1 MNLNQLTKKEK
12 ISIVAITTWTFITT
26 TNYLMDGSWRGWSST
41 EAFKSPIR
49 ILIDFFEILFLDST
63 NTWGYDNSILMIYV
77 VLPWLVFF
85 LYLFMKQKS

>member
-12 ISIVAITTWTFITT
+12 ISVVGITIWTFITT
-26 TNYLMDGSWRGWSST
+26 TNYLMDESWRGWSST
-41 EAFKSPIR
+41 ATFKSPIR
-49 ILIDFFEILFLDST
+49 ILIDFFEILFLDRT